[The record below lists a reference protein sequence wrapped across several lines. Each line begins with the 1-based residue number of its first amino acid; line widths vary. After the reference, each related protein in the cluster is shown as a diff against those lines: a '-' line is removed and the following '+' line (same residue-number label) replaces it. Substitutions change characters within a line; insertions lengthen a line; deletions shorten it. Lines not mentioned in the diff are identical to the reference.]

1 MSMSQASLYE
11 VTYCRSPE
19 YSQCYF
25 CLEFANPGDNAYTPS
40 RKRMKHPGLEIHSK
54 GIMGAYRDLCG
65 HIEVAR

>member
-1 MSMSQASLYE
+1 MLF
-11 VTYCRSPE
+11 
-19 YSQCYF
+19 F

-65 HIEVAR
+65 HIVTCRAPDSQQVGTPIPESSRQE